1 MNPTNLNRRLLM
13 GAAVFI
19 GMGGSACAQTRPS
32 RNLTVFKT
40 PTCAC
45 CDAWIAHMRQ
55 AGFTTTITVLPSLQS
70 VRSSRGMPDALASC
84 HTGLIDGYLVEGHVP
99 APDVIR
105 LLTERPA
112 AVGVAVPGMPL
123 GSPGMETPQ
132 GHKEP
137 YDTLLVLR
145 SGSLLGLGGDGDTVV
160 VELTNDKTKSET
172 LAWPRRHAAD
182 VRFEKTRYEART

>member
-1 MNPTNLNRRLLM
+1 M

-19 GMGGSACAQTRPS
+19 GM
-32 RNLTVFKT
+32 
-40 PTCAC
+40 
-45 CDAWIAHMRQ
+45 
-55 AGFTTTITVLPSLQS
+55 
-70 VRSSRGMPDALASC
+70 
-84 HTGLIDGYLVEGHVP
+84 VEGHVP

-145 SGSLLGLGGDGDTVV
+145 SGATRVF
-160 VELTNDKTKSET
+160 
-172 LAWPRRHAAD
+172 ARHNPPA
-182 VRFEKTRYEART
+182 

>member
-1 MNPTNLNRRLLM
+1 MNSATLNRRLFM
-13 GAAVFI
+13 GAAMFA
-19 GMGGSACAQTRPS
+19 GMTGTSCAQMRPT

-45 CDAWIAHMRQ
+45 CDAWIAHMRE
-55 AGFTTTITVLPSLQS
+55 AGFSTTITVLPSLQS
-70 VRSSRGMPDALASC
+70 VRSSRGMPDALSSC

-99 APDVIR
+99 AQDVIR
-105 LLTERPA
+105 LLAERPT
-112 AVGVAVPGMPL
+112 AVGLAVPAMPL

-145 SGSLLGLGGDGDTVV
+145 AGATRVF
-160 VELTNDKTKSET
+160 
-172 LAWPRRHAAD
+172 ARHNQPA
-182 VRFEKTRYEART
+182 

>member
-1 MNPTNLNRRLLM
+1 MTPAQLNRRLVL
-13 GAAVFI
+13 GATLFI
-19 GMGGSACAQTRPS
+19 GMTGTACARTRPA

-40 PTCAC
+40 QTCAC
-45 CDAWIAHMRQ
+45 CDAWIAHMRE

-99 APDVIR
+99 AQDVMR
-105 LLTERPA
+105 LLAERPT
-112 AVGVAVPGMPL
+112 AVGIAVPAMPL

-145 SGSLLGLGGDGDTVV
+145 SGSTRVF
-160 VELTNDKTKSET
+160 
-172 LAWPRRHAAD
+172 ARHNQPA
-182 VRFEKTRYEART
+182 

>member
-1 MNPTNLNRRLLM
+1 MTPTTLNRRLFL
-13 GAAVFI
+13 GAAVLV
-19 GMGGSACAQTRPS
+19 GMTATACAQTRPS
-32 RNLTVFKT
+32 RSLTVFKT

-45 CDAWIAHMRQ
+45 CDAWIAHMRE

-99 APDVIR
+99 AQDVMR
-105 LLTERPA
+105 LLAERPT
-112 AVGVAVPGMPL
+112 AVGIAVPAMPL

-145 SGSLLGLGGDGDTVV
+145 SGSTRVF
-160 VELTNDKTKSET
+160 
-172 LAWPRRHAAD
+172 ARHNQPA
-182 VRFEKTRYEART
+182 